1 MKPEYLIL
9 CVEDEADVLDA
20 VLRDLKPFE
29 SHFIVEGFS
38 TADSVRDFLTAS
50 SAGTLKPAL
59 FVCDHM
65 MPGTTG
71 VDFLVEVETF
81 GLAEGA
87 KKMLLTGQAGLLET
101 VKAVNQGHLDY
112 YLAKPWTADALQEA
126 VRQLLTAFVREKK
139 INPLPYLTILDA
151 KQLTGTLRDDNR
163 LTDR

>member
-1 MKPEYLIL
+1 MKPEYLII
-9 CVEDEADVLDA
+9 CVEDEPDVLDA
-20 VLRDLKPFE
+20 VLRDLVPFE
-29 SHFIVEGFS
+29 SHFLIEGFGS
-38 TADSVRDFLTAS
+38 ADSVRDFLTAS
-50 SAGTLKPAL
+50 SAGSLKPAL

-81 GLAEGA
+81 GLAAGA

-112 YLAKPWTADALQEA
+112 YLAKPWTPEVLQQA
-126 VRQLLTAFVREKK
+126 VRLLLTSYIREQNL
-139 INPLPYLTILDA
+139 NPMPYMGVLDPA
-151 KQLTGTLRDDNR
+151 QLAEMLRRDRR